1 MSTTRDGMG
10 TPHGPA
16 FKVYR
21 RAKFLMDPTLRLQSN
36 EARSEFLKKQ
46 VEESNLDRSE
56 KNYLY
61 NLIDKEIDINS
72 VLENANEKRTCK
84 YCNNKTSAKQYCEFC
99 IRKYLENNFKNWTS
113 GNNEIDKLLQTCQK
127 NVIRQDLAVE
137 WVPFE
142 KFSNVK
148 YLSKGGF
155 ADIYTA
161 EWNEGC
167 YDKWDSKNQQYIR
180 YGKRNVVLKSL
191 RNSKNPGQQWIS
203 ETEIHLNLMNKLPN
217 VVFCY
222 GITKDP
228 HSQDFMLIL
237 RPMECD
243 LNSFLKTARTK
254 KRTIPLLQK
263 INILYDIA
271 FSLNNLH
278 KSNNIHKDLHPGNV
292 LLSGRSKEW
301 LISDLGFCGPV
312 ERKPTNIYG
321 VDAFIDPEVYL
332 GEPKTKKSD
341 IYAFGM
347 LMWEIYYEKFPFKK
361 FYIFKK
367 FPYSKVID
375 GKRPGIKKGMP
386 TWYSDLLKKCWDAI
400 PDNRPN
406 VEEILVEI
414 EKQLRFLYQQ
424 PGATKDDDFYE
435 CDYKSVICFPTHSSK
450 HPLLTSS
457 PKRIYFSRLSISK
470 LKKAQNVLKRNTNR

>member
-1 MSTTRDGMG
+1 MADGMNTRDGMG
-10 TPHGPA
+10 PSRGLA
-16 FKVYR
+16 FRIYR

-36 EARSEFLKKQ
+36 VVQSEFLKKQ

-61 NLIDKEIDINS
+61 NLIDKELDNKN
-72 VLENANEKRTCK
+72 VLENANEKRKCEH
-84 YCNNKTSAKQYCEFC
+84 CGNMTSAKQYCEYC

-148 YLSKGGF
+148 YLTEGSFSKVY
-155 ADIYTA
+155 IA

-180 YGKRNVVLKSL
+180 YGKRNIVLKSL
-191 RNSKNPGQQWIS
+191 SNSRDPGKQWLS
-203 ETEIHLNLMNKLPN
+203 EAKTHLNLMNELPN

-228 HSQDFMLIL
+228 DSQNFMLIL

-243 LNSFLKTARTK
+243 LTSFLMTAQIK
-254 KRTIPLLQK
+254 KNPIPLLQK

-301 LISDLGFCGPV
+301 LISDLRFYGPV
-312 ERKPTNIYG
+312 DKVPADVYG
-321 VDAFIDPEVYL
+321 VDAFIAPEVYC
-332 GEPKTKKSD
+332 GKPKTKKSD
-341 IYAFGM
+341 IFAFGM
-347 LMWEIYYEKFPFKK
+347 LMWEIYYEEVPFKG
-361 FYIFKK
+361 FSNLEE
-367 FPYSKVID
+367 FPYNNVIN
-375 GKRPGIKKGMP
+375 GTRPIIDKGMP
-386 TWYSDLLKKCWDAI
+386 AWYSDLLKKCWDAV

-406 VEEILVEI
+406 VEEILTEI
-414 EKQLRFLYQQ
+414 ENQLRFLYQQ
-424 PGATKDDDFYE
+424 PGATTDDFFE
-435 CDYKSVICFPTHSSK
+435 RDYTSVICFPTRSSK
-450 HPLLTSS
+450 HPMFTLI
-457 PKRIYFSRLSISK
+457 P
-470 LKKAQNVLKRNTNR
+470 RNET